1 MEKNRSIPFI
11 IISVILISII
21 YLIFAAK
28 PLPKEYQFQPQ
39 WKVNITKEVK
49 AADENEKQIYF
60 RLGNALGY
68 FTADGKITF
77 YKTFP
82 SKASV
87 SDSYFTYYNNNARNT
102 SFYDYRGNAKGV
114 INYEGLPYIVE
125 DRIYVMLPGGNSF
138 IKCDSDGNRQWKY
151 EGIMPV
157 TAFSSKKDFTAAGF
171 ADGSIQIF
179 NNESGKAE
187 IVFAP
192 GGSDLPVILGLDIS
206 DEGNYIAAVS
216 GHNKQRFILAHREE
230 NQPKIIFHTFVDSN
244 GTNQSLVHFC
254 SDKSRVI
261 YCLKDSIGIYDYK
274 KNKNNFIKID
284 SKIISIRESDTLVFL
299 LGKKDREYTV
309 YIVEK
314 TNTLEGSFSFTA
326 DNAFIQADKDSF
338 YLGKDDSISKI
349 SLERK

>member
-87 SDSYFTYYNNNARNT
+87 SDSYFSYYNNNARNT

-230 NQPKIIFHTFVDSN
+230 NQP
-244 GTNQSLVHFC
+244 
-254 SDKSRVI
+254 
-261 YCLKDSIGIYDYK
+261 
-274 KNKNNFIKID
+274 
-284 SKIISIRESDTLVFL
+284 
-299 LGKKDREYTV
+299 
-309 YIVEK
+309 
-314 TNTLEGSFSFTA
+314 
-326 DNAFIQADKDSF
+326 
-338 YLGKDDSISKI
+338 
-349 SLERK
+349 